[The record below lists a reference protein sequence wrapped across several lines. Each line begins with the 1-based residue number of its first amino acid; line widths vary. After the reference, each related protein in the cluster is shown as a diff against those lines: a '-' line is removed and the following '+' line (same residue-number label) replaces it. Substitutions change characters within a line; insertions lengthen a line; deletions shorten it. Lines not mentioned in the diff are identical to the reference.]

1 MTSAVC
7 EPRSWGCVLCRFI
20 FGAPETSLGPVC
32 GVQSFKN
39 SIPGGLESWTP
50 GQIRSAVG
58 PSSPWVTQ
66 AQASSLLWQNRTCNE
81 VCCLPMGQL
90 IFNPWVVFCLCC
102 WAPALIALF
111 NWEQLVLRAWLVTE
125 VSLQGFG
132 RSSLQLGVLGL
143 PGMGAQ
149 GWYKP
154 MGACRAVEGKGTA
167 GVVLLFNLFFCSLFS
182 NLGSLEV
189 PGAEGTAWVW
199 LR

>member
-1 MTSAVC
+1 MTSAVYK
-7 EPRSWGCVLCRFI
+7 PRSWVCVLCRFI

-39 SIPGGLESWTP
+39 SAPGGLKGLTP

-58 PSSPWVTQ
+58 HSSPWVIQ

-81 VCCLPMGQL
+81 DCCLPMGQL
-90 IFNPWVVFCLCC
+90 IFNPWVFLCLCC
-102 WAPALIALF
+102 WAPGLIALF

-149 GWYKP
+149 GWYHP
-154 MGACRAVEGKGTA
+154 WEPA
-167 GVVLLFNLFFCSLFS
+167 GQWKARGQQGLLCCSISFFVHFSLI
-182 NLGSLEV
+182 
-189 PGAEGTAWVW
+189 
-199 LR
+199 